1 METKK
6 KRIRRT
12 NAEVESAISTAMDR
26 LVEKHGLLNITAN
39 MLMAEAGIE
48 SPVFFN
54 RYGSID
60 DLIYEYICGKDFW
73 IAGKLPYKDIESQGP
88 EDYYIN
94 TLLGLAD
101 LLRES
106 KFSRDALA
114 WELSS
119 ESEAAARIAGLKEM
133 ENEALLLYY
142 SKVFKDTGINI
153 RGITAILIS
162 AIYYLYLHKNK
173 SAFCGIDL
181 NTKSGRDEPAGLLR
195 TVVRRMFSGVD
206 SGYADS
212 RTVETARRMAD
223 KGMDIRTI
231 SEVLDLSEEELREV
245 LAEKEKTGPSPT
257 E

>member
-1 METKK
+1 
-6 KRIRRT
+6 
-12 NAEVESAISTAMDR
+12 
-26 LVEKHGLLNITAN
+26 
-39 MLMAEAGIE
+39 MAEAGIE

-73 IAGKLPYKDIESQGP
+73 IAGKLPYKDIENQGP

-94 TLLGLAD
+94 TLLKLAD
-101 LLRES
+101 MLRES

-181 NTKSGRDEPAGLLR
+181 NTKSGRDELEGLLR
-195 TVVRRMFSGVD
+195 SIVRNVFSGIESVYVD
-206 SGYADS
+206 H
-212 RTVETARRMAD
+212 RTVETARRMA
-223 KGMDIRTI
+223 GMGIDTQTI
-231 SEVLDLSEEELREV
+231 SNILDLTEETLKEILSE
-245 LAEKEKTGPSPT
+245 KFNSSSTK
-257 E
+257 

>member
-12 NAEVESAISTAMDR
+12 NAEVEKAISTAMDR

-60 DLIYEYICGKDFW
+60 DLVYEYVCGKDFW
-73 IAGKLPYKDIESQGP
+73 FTGKLPYSSIDKDGP
-88 EDYYIN
+88 EEYYIN
-94 TLLGLAD
+94 TLLKLAD
-101 LLRES
+101 TI
-106 KFSRDALA
+106 KNSRLTKDTLV
-114 WELSS
+114 WELYS
-119 ESEAAARIAGLKEM
+119 ESESTSKLALFKEM
-133 ENEALLLYY
+133 ENEALLVYY

-153 RGITAILIS
+153 RGITAILIA
-162 AIYYLYLHKNK
+162 AIYYLYLHKDK
-173 SAFCGIDL
+173 STFCGIDL
-181 NTKSGRDEPAGLLR
+181 NTKSGQEGFTELLR
-195 TVVRRMFSGVD
+195 SIVRKLFAGIQN
-206 SGYADS
+206 GYADS

-223 KGMDIRTI
+223 KGIDTKTI
-231 SEVLDLSEEELREV
+231 SEVLDISEEDLKEV
-245 LAEKEKTGPSPT
+245 LAEKSGLSRE